1 MYTLILHPLHGTM
14 TKIIVFCCL
23 LLFSQP
29 LTAMGQKDAAETP
42 PAKSQAKKKGGQAA
56 KKVEAPA
63 PAEAVSTDE
72 VQEEFA
78 AYVITFVD
86 KLNRVHDNS
95 ITRMKVTK
103 LDDGSYV
110 ARYHA
115 IDTST
120 IESSVKPTGHP
131 VTPFVGTLKYVE
143 NVYEGKGATA
153 QAAQSAPF
161 NVVDSTR
168 VTELFA
174 RSKKGW
180 E

>member
-1 MYTLILHPLHGTM
+1 MSRTTPR
-14 TKIIVFCCL
+14 IIVLCCL
-23 LLFSQP
+23 LLLVLP
-29 LTAMGQKDAAETP
+29 LAAMGQT
-42 PAKSQAKKKGGQAA
+42 KKKGGGAA
-56 KKVEAPA
+56 KKAEAPA

-72 VQEEFA
+72 VQEEFT
-78 AYVITFVD
+78 AYARVFVD

-115 IDTST
+115 IDPAT
-120 IESSVKPTGHP
+120 IEASVKPTGHP
-131 VTPFVGTLKYVE
+131 VSPFVGVLKYVE
-143 NVYEGKGATA
+143 NVYEGKGQTA
-153 QAAQSAPF
+153 QAAQSSSF
-161 NVVDSTR
+161 DVVDSMR